1 MTFDHR
7 EVGMTLPDSLRASAQ
22 HITLLQDK
30 RRRLADIQVS
40 AEQQF
45 LAALRRECEAGQTS
59 WAQLRDA
66 YAALSAGQVRG
77 LRARWMDA
85 ISISPEK
92 VIANA
97 EAEAARRP
105 RRAAGA
111 PASAPRRVPPVHLV
125 ARRTPARRT
134 PPDQRR
140 I

>member
-1 MTFDHR
+1 
-7 EVGMTLPDSLRASAQ
+7 MTLPESLRASAQ
-22 HITLLQDK
+22 HIGLLQDK
-30 RRRLADIQVS
+30 RRRLADVQVS
-40 AEQQF
+40 AELQF

-77 LRARWMDA
+77 LRNRWIDA

-105 RRAAGA
+105 RNTGTPAA
-111 PASAPRRVPPVHLV
+111 APRRVPPVHR
-125 ARRTPARRT
+125 ATRRT
-134 PPDQRR
+134 PPD
-140 I
+140 